1 VTGLEVVVGFL
12 VAWVVRKA
20 RRVGGQADAIVDEA
34 LDAGMNR
41 LHKVVTAKLGTDPA
55 LELLEFEAAESG
67 EVGTRTQARVRMSLE
82 EAVES
87 DPSFA
92 RELAAAVR
100 EAQVASGQTVAGDHG
115 VAISG
120 GVHGSG
126 SGVTIGGV
134 TGGSVTLPFRPERT

>member
-20 RRVGGQADAIVDEA
+20 RRVGGQADAVVDEV
-34 LDAGMNR
+34 LDASMNR

-55 LELLEFEAAESG
+55 LELLEFEAAETG

-92 RELAAAVR
+92 QELTAAVR
-100 EAQVASGQTVAGDHG
+100 EAQVASGQAVAGDHA
-115 VAISG
+115 VAING
-120 GVHGSG
+120 GVHGG
-126 SGVTIGGV
+126 AGITIGGV
-134 TGGSVTLPFRPERT
+134 TGGSVTLPSRPERT